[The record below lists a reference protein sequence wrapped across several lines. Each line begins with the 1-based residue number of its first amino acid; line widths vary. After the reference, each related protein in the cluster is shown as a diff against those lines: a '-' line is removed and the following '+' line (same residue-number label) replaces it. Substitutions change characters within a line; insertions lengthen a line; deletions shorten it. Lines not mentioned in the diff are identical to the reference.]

1 MIFYKIFHVLL
12 DAGPT
17 VMLPFMIFFIGL
29 IFRLKPGK
37 AFKSGLTIG
46 IGFAGIKMVIAL
58 LSSNLGPAAQQM
70 VKNFGIH
77 LDVLDVGWGAIAAIT
92 WGSPIIPILIF
103 SILAI
108 NIVLLILKKTETL
121 DVDIWNYHHI
131 AIVGVLTYFTTK
143 SVLLD
148 MLATLTTAVVT
159 FKLSDWSAPLVE
171 KYFELD
177 GVSLPTLSAV
187 SSLIIAVPL
196 NWLMDRIP
204 FINKIHIDMKS
215 AKKYLGLFGE
225 PMMMGLILGGGIGI
239 LAKYDITKILT
250 LAVNMAAVMLLLPKM
265 TALFM
270 EGLMPISEAAKKMT
284 KEKFKGR
291 KFLIG
296 IDAAVVVGNAEVMT
310 TGLILIPLTIGLA
323 FILPGNHLLPFADLA
338 VVPFRIALV
347 VALTGGNL
355 FRSLVIGI
363 AVMSAILLAGTNTSQ
378 ALTALA
384 SSSGI
389 NLSMAAGALISTFAG
404 TSLTVSFIIYEV
416 FIGNLVITVPL
427 FIIGFAA
434 IWIYMGRKEKKI
446 KSVPLEEGAKLN

>member
-1 MIFYKIFHVLL
+1 
-12 DAGPT
+12 
-17 VMLPFMIFFIGL
+17 ML
-29 IFRLKPGK
+29 FR
-37 AFKSGLTIG
+37 S
-46 IGFAGIKMVIAL
+46 
-58 LSSNLGPAAQQM
+58 
-70 VKNFGIH
+70 
-77 LDVLDVGWGAIAAIT
+77 
-92 WGSPIIPILIF
+92 
-103 SILAI
+103 
-108 NIVLLILKKTETL
+108 
-121 DVDIWNYHHI
+121 
-131 AIVGVLTYFTTK
+131 
-143 SVLLD
+143 
-148 MLATLTTAVVT
+148 
-159 FKLSDWSAPLVE
+159 
-171 KYFELD
+171 
-177 GVSLPTLSAV
+177 
-187 SSLIIAVPL
+187 
-196 NWLMDRIP
+196 
-204 FINKIHIDMKS
+204 
-215 AKKYLGLFGE
+215 
-225 PMMMGLILGGGIGI
+225 
-239 LAKYDITKILT
+239 
-250 LAVNMAAVMLLLPKM
+250 
-265 TALFM
+265 
-270 EGLMPISEAAKKMT
+270 
-284 KEKFKGR
+284 
-291 KFLIG
+291 FLIG